1 MQILRS
7 AAVLS
12 VAALVLVFTQARPA
26 HALVFGNFSPE
37 IKGGE
42 STIGVGL
49 SDEQIAAMYDLGIG
63 QGVLGVMAGTLEPET
78 NVTGTEFG
86 VSYKHKLGEVF
97 KAGQFP
103 VKLGVLA
110 SFRRGSLETDIPAI
124 PPFIAAQTVKTT
136 LTRIDLGLGASIT
149 PVKNL
154 NAFAGVLYER
164 ATVSVEGGGDA
175 TDSGIGFMG
184 GAEYWVTPAFFA
196 GAEIHSGLEYNDL
209 GLFAGLKF

>member
-26 HALVFGNFSPE
+26 HAIVFGNFSPE
-37 IKGGE
+37 INSGE
-42 STIGVGL
+42 SSIGVGL

-63 QGVLGVMAGTLEPET
+63 QGVLGFMAGTLEPESS
-78 NVTGTEFG
+78 VTGTEFG
-86 VSYKHKLGEVF
+86 VSYKYKLGEVF
-97 KAGQFP
+97 KAGKFP

-110 SFRRGSLETDIPAI
+110 SLRRGTLEADLP
-124 PPFIAAQTVKTT
+124 PPFPTLKST
-136 LTRIDLGLGASIT
+136 LTRIDLGLGASMS

-154 NAFAGVLYER
+154 NVFAGVLYER

-196 GAEIHSGLEYNDL
+196 GAELHSGLAYNDL
-209 GLFAGLKF
+209 GLFAGFKF